1 MNNLLIEC
9 CANNVQSA
17 INGAKGGAT
26 RIELCENLPVG
37 GMTPKHEDIIKAK
50 EKLTIP
56 LHILIRPREGSFIY
70 NDDEFNQILTD
81 IAFCKNIGCSGI
93 VIGAL
98 KIDGSINKNQTKA
111 MVDSAKPMHVTFHRA
126 FDEGNNLAKNLE
138 DVIACGC
145 DTLLTAGQNNNV
157 SHGMSNLKKLVS
169 ISEGRINILAGSGV
183 CHENIKDLFK
193 IGIRNFHLSGSEK
206 NTDGILET
214 NSKNIL
220 AVIKELNTIV

>member
-9 CANNVQSA
+9 CANSVQSA
-17 INGAKGGAT
+17 INGAKGGAN
-26 RIELCENLPVG
+26 RIELCRSLMVG
-37 GMTPKHEDIIKAK
+37 GLTPKHEDIIKAK
-50 EKLTIP
+50 VKLTIP

-70 NDDEFNQILTD
+70 ADKEFNQILSD
-81 IAFCKNIGCSGI
+81 ITICKDIGCAGV
-93 VIGAL
+93 VIGSL
-98 KIDGSINKNQTKA
+98 NIDGSINKKQTKA
-111 MVDSAKPMHVTFHRA
+111 MVDSAKPMHITFHRA
-126 FDEGNNLAKNLE
+126 FDEGNNLQQNLE

-157 SHGMSNLKKLVS
+157 SLGMSNLKKLVS

-183 CHENIKDLFK
+183 SHENVKALFK

-206 NTDGILET
+206 NINGVLET

-220 AVIKELNTIV
+220 AVIEELKTFV